1 MGLLAEFRGRI
12 ELALLVQDGIDV
24 GALSLRSLG
33 IDDGFIGHDENL
45 DAEELLFVP
54 ENGARDRRSLFYTA
68 RGGM

>member
-1 MGLLAEFRGRI
+1 VGLLAEFWWAL

-24 GALSLRSLG
+24 GALG

-45 DAEELLFVP
+45 DAEEFLFVP
-54 ENGARDRRSLFYTA
+54 EIMARDRRSLFYTG